1 MTFWA
6 EVPGGNGLA
15 SRMLLRQAEPHCHLG
30 DGFYLSGVA
39 LSPAPVTP
47 PVLSSSGLRP
57 GAVLPISGVGL
68 GVPKGAGQSSHF
80 CPWGPASQGGAG
92 RSVHSVR
99 LSSGP
104 RAEPPTPS
112 GPTTC
117 QQSRGS
123 GEEAWAAGEAMRAS
137 RIPSQLDCQTWLQ
150 GGGGMCSAEELLRG
164 AGSGG
169 ELDEDG
175 DGADSGLE
183 GPGPT
188 SGKAA
193 EREGGSQS
201 PLAGQRQLQQP
212 WQRGRPR
219 QPQQRGLGRGGHEQP
234 EQDIEESQ
242 NHSVEPV
249 IDDCK
254 KMGTLF
260 GELNKSLISMGFTRM
275 YFGER
280 IVEPVIVIF
289 FWFMLWFLGLQ
300 ALGLVAVLC
309 IVIIYVQE

>member
-1 MTFWA
+1 
-6 EVPGGNGLA
+6 
-15 SRMLLRQAEPHCHLG
+15 
-30 DGFYLSGVA
+30 
-39 LSPAPVTP
+39 
-47 PVLSSSGLRP
+47 
-57 GAVLPISGVGL
+57 
-68 GVPKGAGQSSHF
+68 
-80 CPWGPASQGGAG
+80 
-92 RSVHSVR
+92 
-99 LSSGP
+99 
-104 RAEPPTPS
+104 
-112 GPTTC
+112 
-117 QQSRGS
+117 
-123 GEEAWAAGEAMRAS
+123 MRAS
-137 RIPSQLDCQTWLQ
+137 RIPSQMDCQTWLQ

-164 AGSGG
+164 AGSDG
-169 ELDEDG
+169 ELNEDR
-175 DGADSGLE
+175 DGVDSGLE
-183 GPGPT
+183 RPEPGPGPT
-188 SGKAA
+188 PGKTTKQ
-193 EREGGSQS
+193 EGGSQS
-201 PLAGQRQLQQP
+201 LLACLPEQLQQPGQQQQQP

-219 QPQQRGLGRGGHEQP
+219 QQQQRGLGRGGQEQP